1 MPYFKDTENK
11 LHFLESEEYSYFL
24 PQGSVEISEA
34 EAQEI
39 RQLANTLTPEE
50 QQAAL
55 IKSYDSSLTLYFDSK
70 AKEKNYDNRISCSVR
85 AGYPGPFQAEG
96 LAFATWMDTCNA
108 ICYQIL
114 ADVQAGLRPIPTFEE
129 VTLEFPTLIW

>member
-1 MPYFKDTENK
+1 MPHFKDTENK
-11 LHFLESEEYSYFL
+11 LHWLDSSEYSYFL
-24 PQGSVEISEA
+24 PPGSIEISEE
-34 EAQEI
+34 EALEIKQQESI
-39 RQLANTLTPEE
+39 LSPEE

-114 ADVQAGLRPIPTFEE
+114 ADVQAELRPIPTIEE
-129 VTLEFPTLIW
+129 VTLEFPTLIR